1 MTTRKYEF
9 TKEKVEIEEGL
20 YATYHYNVEQRMY
33 EEEFHGRQQIDESE
47 VTDLQIEAVYVMIND
62 DYAMIKFSSLTDE
75 QLIYIESKLKF

>member
-1 MTTRKYEF
+1 MTSRKYEF

-62 DYAMIKFSSLTDE
+62 DYAMLKFSSLTDE